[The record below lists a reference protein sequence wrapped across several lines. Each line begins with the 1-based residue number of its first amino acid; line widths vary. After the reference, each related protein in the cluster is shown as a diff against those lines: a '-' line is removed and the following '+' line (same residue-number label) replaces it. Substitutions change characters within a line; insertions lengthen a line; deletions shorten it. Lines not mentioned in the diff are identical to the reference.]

1 MMTLVITRKRDIM
14 CLAIPSRIIAREGD
28 LARVEC
34 FGVERDVSLM
44 LLPEPVEI
52 GDYVLIQNGSFAM
65 EKVDR
70 DLAAESLRTLA
81 TVIGAKAQ

>member
-1 MMTLVITRKRDIM
+1 MTLVITRKGEIM
-14 CLAIPSRIIAREGD
+14 CLAIPSKVISREGD

-44 LLPEPVEI
+44 LLLEPVEI

-70 DLAAESLRTLA
+70 ADAAESLRTLA
-81 TVIGAKAQ
+81 AVIGVAAR